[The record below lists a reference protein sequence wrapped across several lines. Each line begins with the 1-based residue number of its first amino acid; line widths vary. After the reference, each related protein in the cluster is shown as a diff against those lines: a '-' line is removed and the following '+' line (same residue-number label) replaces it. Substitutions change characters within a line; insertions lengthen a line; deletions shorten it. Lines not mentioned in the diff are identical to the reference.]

1 MDEMEQAHHELDL
14 VVLLIIIVTTIG
26 LRKG

>member
-26 LRKG
+26 LPKG